1 MKYKLKFNS
10 IIIEKQKFTVNVSGE
25 FIDPSID
32 SRCLSTP
39 KVIFYFD
46 NGREDRRI
54 PLVVKYSDITRVD
67 GKILF
72 WGEYIYRLD
81 YLFWDTRGKGL
92 PFDMYINL
100 SFADY
105 YEEKVKL
112 DLTPSEL
119 IEDHKLYE
127 FENKGDHFT
136 FTPLPKKIRKNHYLH
151 ILVAKFDFLLK
162 ILAFLV
168 SIPLIPIYLIMGLL
182 TFTGFINMPKRI
194 ESENKLQRLFTY
206 VLLRISRVC
215 RENFSMVRLKRSK
228 IKGAYRRRKRKKI
241 QPNKITFYS
250 ARREEL
256 SGNFEF
262 VYNKLKDDPNLDIQ
276 FLYNTN
282 TFRFMTRKQIKEFA
296 DACATSKVIVL
307 DEFTPQIHLINTKPE
322 TKIIQLWHACGAF
335 KTFGFTRL
343 GKPKGSPQATRM
355 HRSYDYVTVSSE
367 YCKKCH
373 SEGFGIPTENVV
385 PTGIARTDIFF
396 DEEYKQNFIKKFY
409 KEYPKLKDKKIILFA
424 PTFRGDVKESAYY
437 PMQLFDI
444 NEVCESL
451 GDEYAII
458 IKHHPFVTEK
468 HEIPEKY
475 ADRVIDLSDNTE
487 INDLLFISDVIITD
501 YSSLVFEASILNIP
515 MLFYAYDLETY
526 IKERDFYFD
535 FKLNIP
541 GKICTSV
548 YALIDAIKNEDYE
561 TEKIDRFREMF
572 FDKLD
577 GKSSERIAQLIYDA
591 LE

>member
-322 TKIIQLWHACGAF
+322 RAT
-335 KTFGFTRL
+335 T
-343 GKPKGSPQATRM
+343 ATR
-355 HRSYDYVTVSSE
+355 
-367 YCKKCH
+367 
-373 SEGFGIPTENVV
+373 
-385 PTGIARTDIFF
+385 ATD
-396 DEEYKQNFIKKFY
+396 
-409 KEYPKLKDKKIILFA
+409 LK
-424 PTFRGDVKESAYY
+424 
-437 PMQLFDI
+437 
-444 NEVCESL
+444 
-451 GDEYAII
+451 
-458 IKHHPFVTEK
+458 
-468 HEIPEKY
+468 
-475 ADRVIDLSDNTE
+475 
-487 INDLLFISDVIITD
+487 
-501 YSSLVFEASILNIP
+501 
-515 MLFYAYDLETY
+515 
-526 IKERDFYFD
+526 
-535 FKLNIP
+535 
-541 GKICTSV
+541 
-548 YALIDAIKNEDYE
+548 
-561 TEKIDRFREMF
+561 
-572 FDKLD
+572 
-577 GKSSERIAQLIYDA
+577 
-591 LE
+591 